1 MLNSDLSQ
9 LRGSPFDAL
18 RALLGPLPAA
28 PDLEPQ
34 TLTIGEPQHTPPQL
48 MIDALRANEHLYGK
62 YPPVNGSAELRIA
75 ITNWLDRRYH
85 LPTGMVEADKHIAPV
100 NGTKEALYMIAQVLT
115 ERAGHNQAKPAIL
128 LPTPYYHVYH
138 AAAVMAGADA
148 VFMPATKQSDFFPDL
163 KALDDDLLDRTTA
176 FYLCSPANPQGTCA
190 SKDYLREALRLARKH
205 DFMLVMDEC
214 YTEIYDREPPAG
226 ILEICKEEGG
236 SLDHVLSFH
245 SLSKRSS
252 AAGLR
257 SGFVVG
263 PENIIKTFLNLRNF
277 AGAASPLP
285 VCAAATALWND
296 DTHVAENRALY
307 RQKFDIA
314 ERLLAGRFDF
324 YRPQAGFF
332 LWLNV
337 GNGVAATKRLWTEAA
352 LRVLP
357 GTFLSV
363 TDELGVNPGDEYIRV
378 ALVGS
383 AAATEDALSRLVNS
397 L

>member
-1 MLNSDLSQ
+1 MLNSELSQ
-9 LRGSPFDAL
+9 LRGSPFEAL
-18 RALLGPLPAA
+18 RTLLGPLSPA
-28 PDLEPQ
+28 PDMEQQ
-34 TLTIGEPQHTPPQL
+34 TLTIGEPQHKPPQL

-62 YPPVNGSAELRIA
+62 YPPANGTPELRGA
-75 ITNWLDRRYH
+75 STNWLKRRFQ
-85 LPTGMVEADKHIAPV
+85 LPEGMVEADSHIAPV
-100 NGTKEALYMIAQVLT
+100 NGTKEALYMIAEVIT
-115 ERAGHNQAKPAIL
+115 ERAGHNQPKPAIL

-138 AAAVMAGADA
+138 AAAVMAGAEA
-148 VFMPATKQSDFFPDL
+148 VFMPATKATGYFPDL
-163 KALDDDLLDRTTA
+163 EKLDEDLLDRTSA

-190 SKDYLREALRLARKH
+190 SKEYLREALRLAKKH
-205 DFMLVMDEC
+205 DFILVMDEC
-214 YTEIYDREPPAG
+214 YAEIYDKVPPTG
-226 ILEICKEEGG
+226 ILEICAEQGG

-257 SGFVVG
+257 SGFCVG
-263 PENIIKTFLNLRNF
+263 QEEIVKTFLNLRNF

-285 VCAAATALWND
+285 VCAAAAALWND
-296 DTHVAENRALY
+296 DVHVEQNRALY
-307 RQKFDIA
+307 RKKFDIA

-337 GNGVAATKRLWTEAA
+337 GNGVEATKRLWTQAA

-357 GTFLSV
+357 GNFLSV
-363 TDELGVNPGDEYIRV
+363 TDENGVNPGDEYIRV

-383 AAATEDALSRLVNS
+383 AESTEEALSRLVNS